1 MAKFN
6 TAETIATMI
15 ETANDSDQAMRAH
28 MTELAAEFGD
38 TPMLPM
44 KDGGIN
50 GNSFR
55 EGSTLETQQKDADR
69 IGLPLAKAQSL
80 AAIRAALN
88 AHRPTLWQTYQISYF
103 GLNTIKPPKIV
114 PAKSEADLEIMN
126 LLEHRRAMT
135 HEKKQVVAD
144 LRIAKAELTLAK
156 AQGNE
161 AAESAAKSEV
171 AILEANRDEYKSMLD
186 EKKEAIEELRGDKK
200 AAPLL
205 DAVQALQERLEKSKV
220 LEGYGPIGCMTLAEI
235 IEALS

>member
-6 TAETIATMI
+6 TNRTIATMI
-15 ETANDSDQAMRAH
+15 ETADNADVTLRQQMNILVH
-28 MTELAAEFGD
+28 EFGD

-80 AAIRAALN
+80 AAIRAGLN
-88 AHRPTLWQTYQISYF
+88 AHRATLWQTYQIAYF
-103 GLNTIKPPKIV
+103 GIDTIKPPKIAAA
-114 PAKSEADLEIMN
+114 PSEADLEINN
-126 LLEHRRAMT
+126 LLEQRRDMT
-135 HEKKQVVAD
+135 HAKKQVVAD
-144 LRIAKAELTLAK
+144 LKIAKAELTLAK

-161 AAESAAKSEV
+161 AAESAATSEV
-171 AILEANRDEYKSMLD
+171 AILEANRDEYKGLLD
-186 EKKEAIEELRGDKK
+186 EKKEAIDELRADKR

-205 DAVQALQERLEKSKV
+205 DAVQALQERLEKSK
-220 LEGYGPIGCMTLAEI
+220 LIDGLDSMTLNEI

>member
-1 MAKFN
+1 
-6 TAETIATMI
+6 MI
-15 ETANDSDQAMRAH
+15 ETADNADVTLRQQMNILVH
-28 MTELAAEFGD
+28 EFGD

-80 AAIRAALN
+80 AAIRAGLN
-88 AHRPTLWQTYQISYF
+88 AHRATLWQTYQIAYF
-103 GLNTIKPPKIV
+103 GIDTIKPPKIAAA
-114 PAKSEADLEIMN
+114 PSEADLEINN
-126 LLEHRRAMT
+126 LLEQRRDMT
-135 HEKKQVVAD
+135 HAKKQVVAD
-144 LRIAKAELTLAK
+144 LKIAKAELTLAK

-161 AAESAAKSEV
+161 AAESAATSEV
-171 AILEANRDEYKSMLD
+171 AILEANRDEYKGLLD
-186 EKKEAIEELRGDKK
+186 EKKEAIDELRADKK

-205 DAVQALQERLEKSKV
+205 DAVQALQERLEKSK
-220 LEGYGPIGCMTLAEI
+220 LIDGLDSMTLNEI

>member
-6 TAETIATMI
+6 TNRTIATMI
-15 ETANDSDQAMRAH
+15 ETADNADVTLRQQMNILVH
-28 MTELAAEFGD
+28 EFGD

-80 AAIRAALN
+80 AAIRAGLN
-88 AHRPTLWQTYQISYF
+88 AHRATLWQTYQIAYF
-103 GLNTIKPPKIV
+103 GIDTIKPPKIAAA
-114 PAKSEADLEIMN
+114 PSEADLEINN
-126 LLEHRRAMT
+126 LLEQRRDMT
-135 HEKKQVVAD
+135 HAKKQVVAD
-144 LRIAKAELTLAK
+144 LKIAKAELTLAK

-161 AAESAAKSEV
+161 AAESAATSEV
-171 AILEANRDEYKSMLD
+171 AILEANRDEYKGLLD
-186 EKKEAIEELRGDKK
+186 EKKEAIDELRADKK

-205 DAVQALQERLEKSKV
+205 DAVQALQERLEKSK
-220 LEGYGPIGCMTLAEI
+220 LIDGLDSMTLNEI